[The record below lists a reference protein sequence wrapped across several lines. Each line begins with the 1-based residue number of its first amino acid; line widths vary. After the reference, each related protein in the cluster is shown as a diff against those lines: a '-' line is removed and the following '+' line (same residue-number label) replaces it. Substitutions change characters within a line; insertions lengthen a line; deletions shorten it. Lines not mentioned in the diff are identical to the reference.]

1 MRRIHDVPE
10 KGTLQFL
17 LNAFLGAYN
26 RRTDVLARGA
36 SGGDT
41 QKLDAILKNQTT
53 IIDML
58 SPLGSVPN
66 TLGLMETRSETTH
79 GIVFELQQFNG
90 KVDEFMA
97 TQEERLR
104 AVKGKL
110 DAIQSG
116 VDKIQQQLADLK
128 ANNPELDDEI
138 SAIEETAAAID
149 TDVNPAAVPPTPTEP
164 PV

>member
-1 MRRIHDVPE
+1 MRRIHDIPE

-26 RRTDVLARGA
+26 RRTDVIARQA

-66 TLGLMETRSETTH
+66 TLGLMEPRLETIH
-79 GIVFELQQFNG
+79 GLLADFASADPEKIKELA
-90 KVDEFMA
+90 A
-97 TQEERLR
+97 TVKAARERLKTSLDNQQ
-104 AVKGKL
+104 KG
-110 DAIQSG
+110 D
-116 VDKIQQQLADLK
+116 
-128 ANNPELDDEI
+128 
-138 SAIEETAAAID
+138 
-149 TDVNPAAVPPTPTEP
+149 
-164 PV
+164 